1 MFGPYTFGMAG
12 GARPTTTGLLERGA
26 ELAHLEGAIAALG
39 GDRGRAG
46 HPGTCRDRKS
56 ALVRVLGE
64 HAAGQGVQT
73 LGARASELERDFG
86 FGVVRQLLETRVIRA
101 GGSERAEWHHLPTR
115 S

>member
-1 MFGPYTFGMAG
+1 MFGPYTFAWQGR
-12 GARPTTTGLLERGA
+12 ARPTTTGLLERGA
-26 ELAHLEGAIAALG
+26 ELAHLKERSLLWAGTG
-39 GDRGRAG
+39 GVLVIQGPAG
-46 HPGTCRDRKS
+46 IGKS

-64 HAAGQGVQT
+64 HAAGQGVQK
-73 LGARASELERDFG
+73 LSARASELERDFG

>member
-12 GARPTTTGLLERGA
+12 GARPTTTGLLERGG
-26 ELAHLEGAIAALG
+26 ELAHLEGAVAALG
-39 GDRGRAG
+39 RGQGGVLVIQGPAG
-46 HPGTCRDRKS
+46 IGKS

-73 LGARASELERDFG
+73 LSARASELERDFG

-101 GGSERAEWHHLPTR
+101 GGVRAG
-115 S
+115 

>member
-1 MFGPYTFGMAG
+1 MKERSLLWAG
-12 GARPTTTGLLERGA
+12 TGGVLVIQGS
-26 ELAHLEGAIAALG
+26 
-39 GDRGRAG
+39 AG
-46 HPGTCRDRKS
+46 IGKS

-73 LGARASELERDFG
+73 LSARASELERDFG